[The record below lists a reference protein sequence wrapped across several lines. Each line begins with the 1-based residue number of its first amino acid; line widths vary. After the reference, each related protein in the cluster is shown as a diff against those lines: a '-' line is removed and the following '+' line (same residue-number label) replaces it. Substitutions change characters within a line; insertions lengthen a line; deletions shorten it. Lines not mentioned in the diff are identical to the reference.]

1 MPLYRITDTLTGQD
15 YGYEAENPAQAVRA
29 ITADR
34 FAVKPMTAT
43 EAIQLA
49 RAGVEIVLATDR
61 DAKDAAAAPEPIQPV
76 MLPEPEVPAEAYAT
90 CQAVPQLA

>member
-1 MPLYRITDTLTGQD
+1 MPLYRVTDTLTGQD
-15 YGYEAENPAQAVRA
+15 YGYEADTPAQAVRA

-34 FAVKPMTAT
+34 FACKPMTPT

-61 DAKDAAAAPEPIQPV
+61 DAKDAAAALEPIQPV
-76 MLPEPEVPAEAYAT
+76 MLPEPKVHDPCE
-90 CQAVPQLA
+90 AVPQLA

>member
-15 YGYEAENPAQAVRA
+15 YGYEADTPAQAVRA

-34 FAVKPMTAT
+34 FAVKPMTPT

-49 RAGVEIVLATDR
+49 RAGVDIVLAVDR
-61 DAKDAAAAPEPIQPV
+61 EVTAEVAQQPAGPELLV
-76 MLPEPEVPAEAYAT
+76 
-90 CQAVPQLA
+90 